1 MIQIFLFYLNNAE
14 IICGDRLEHM
24 MSLSPL
30 NPIKAPGP
38 DGFVPE
44 FLKSWPIWW

>member
-44 FLKSWPIWW
+44 FLKS